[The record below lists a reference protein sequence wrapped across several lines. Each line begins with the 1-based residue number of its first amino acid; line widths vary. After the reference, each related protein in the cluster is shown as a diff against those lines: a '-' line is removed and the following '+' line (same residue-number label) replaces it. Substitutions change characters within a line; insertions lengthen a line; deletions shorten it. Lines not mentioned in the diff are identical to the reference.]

1 MADNIQKRVCAF
13 RDFFERKNPEKL
25 LGFFCGSEYPL
36 FRYPSLKLPEDR
48 PLKPSDFDIDD
59 FVKDC
64 ISLYEKHEACGG
76 DFIFSASAFW
86 GIPWIEAMIGCP
98 IYASYTTGSLYAEK
112 PESPD
117 VAPLW
122 CIVTGDGRTL
132 EILNGKGDAV
142 LILGQDGSVTVPGE
156 MKAGR
161 YLSDKEEETS
171 SEDDGM
177 FRINADGHW
186 HDLPVEY
193 ADNGRGSDGCRVYRI
208 CACWHHPRSGKYS
221 VCEAVASHSD
231 GSRRRIKS
239 ARKHWWGW
247 SGKIKL
253 RWQLHDGHLYLQ
265 MRSRRTRRG
274 AEFISCR
281 IQTVWDI

>member
-1 MADNIQKRVCAF
+1 MDN
-13 RDFFERKNPEKL
+13 
-25 LGFFCGSEYPL
+25 
-36 FRYPSLKLPEDR
+36 SLMDRQTLKSYFKKGRIPTEEQFAALIDSLHNIREDGC
-48 PLKPSDFDIDD
+48 LK
-59 FVKDC
+59 V
-64 ISLYEKHEACGG
+64 
-76 DFIFSASAFW
+76 
-86 GIPWIEAMIGCP
+86 
-98 IYASYTTGSLYAEK
+98 TGSDGLILFPFQGGKTVATVYAEK

-117 VAPLW
+117 AAPLW
-122 CIVTGDGRTL
+122 RIVTGEGGTL

-171 SEDDGM
+171 PEDDGV

-208 CACWHHPRSGKYS
+208 CACWHHPCSGKYA

-281 IQTVWDI
+281 IETVWNI